1 MIYLSFVAQVPGP
14 AAAATRQSACAACA
28 WLTPISPNALWH
40 EHASCQTP
48 RNFLESSTQHGL
60 GHQKIGRSAAK
71 PAPPSLSRHSSVANA
86 ARGRKL
92 RGRAARA
99 CAQWA
104 GDDLNDGRLAGEAAV
119 NRLRSKPV
127 QLTRRQADL
136 RSSRSA
142 AWRRPADDRTELR
155 EQASRPQSRGAT
167 SARVSLRGG
176 VYKVRHCPYY
186 WAGQSPLALWECEW
200 TSLS

>member
-1 MIYLSFVAQVPGP
+1 MCDDLFEFRGASPGP

-28 WLTPISPNALWH
+28 WLTPISRNALWH

-71 PAPPSLSRHSSVANA
+71 PAPPSLSRHSSVTNA

-92 RGRAARA
+92 RDRAACA
-99 CAQWA
+99 CARWA
-104 GDDLNDGRLAGEAAV
+104 GDDLNDGRRVGGAAV

-142 AWRRPADDRTELR
+142 AWRRPADDRTEI
-155 EQASRPQSRGAT
+155 T
-167 SARVSLRGG
+167 
-176 VYKVRHCPYY
+176 
-186 WAGQSPLALWECEW
+186 
-200 TSLS
+200 